1 MEKTYHSDMIIG
13 IDPGKSGGICM
24 IHKNLI
30 WSEKCPDNILRMSEI
45 LKHMLHSTSPKNVSL
60 FIEKVWARPTDGKSS
75 IFTFGKNYGQWQG
88 IIASNEIEP
97 EYVVPTTWM
106 KHFDVPK
113 AMKKQERKN
122 HIKQLA
128 KSYINKNNF
137 TAYHWKGTPT
147 LATADAIMIAGY
159 GLDKVS

>member
-1 MEKTYHSDMIIG
+1 M
-13 IDPGKSGGICM
+13 
-24 IHKNLI
+24 
-30 WSEKCPDNILRMSEI
+30 
-45 LKHMLHSTSPKNVSL
+45 

-137 TAYHWKGTPT
+137 TAYHWKGIPT
-147 LATADAIMIAGY
+147 LATALHNAKLHQACSARTKQY
-159 GLDKVS
+159 RWAEKNPQA